1 MYPAIGLTSGQP
13 STEDALS
20 AGIGRMQSYLARK
33 KNPMRSTI
41 GPMTRGEYANQ
52 QRQLSLA
59 GSMPNESSYNAGVGS
74 SWLRGAN
81 RTGQMADAAVEGR
94 YPQRL
99 GIDEIQFGRRFV
111 NPSNMQPTAP
121 VAPPQ
126 RDQYGLRTP
135 LGQGNIQPE
144 ARHQSGYG
152 EYDQLPP
159 GVLGAPKTQS
169 QGYLGGLGGDGN
181 GTPTSEVYR
190 IGGRNVVMGGGT
202 LENYRK
208 GVGDGLSPED
218 AYSWAKKQGSSK
230 TQNGAEVRA
239 EQYNMANPA
248 YAAMRERQ
256 MEDWQTKMQDKSALR
271 SFMRNKRLGINTEP
285 PSLGQQYTPR
295 GSVLSQVPRLSS
307 KPDVA
312 KRQADASRDALA
324 SIGPDEFSHLGL
336 SGIHDWSSVNSP
348 RVWDMMTSENFNN
361 MSPAGKQKF
370 NDFLQHYLN
379 VTPESSFLD
388 PRKRRAMEGYLKGD
402 RHAIRKHEKEMIDD
416 LPSYENIPIGYN

>member
-1 MYPAIGLTSGQP
+1 
-13 STEDALS
+13 
-20 AGIGRMQSYLARK
+20 
-33 KNPMRSTI
+33 
-41 GPMTRGEYANQ
+41 
-52 QRQLSLA
+52 
-59 GSMPNESSYNAGVGS
+59 
-74 SWLRGAN
+74 
-81 RTGQMADAAVEGR
+81 MADAAVEGR

-144 ARHQSGYG
+144 TRHQNGYG

-159 GVLGAPKTQS
+159 GVLGSPKTQS

-230 TQNGAEVRA
+230 SQNGAEVRA

-248 YAAMRERQ
+248 YAAMQDRKQ
-256 MEDWQTKMQDKSALR
+256 QAWQDRMAEKSAIR
-271 SFMRNKRLGINTEP
+271 SMHKAKRLGLP
-285 PSLGQQYTPR
+285 QDADAMAVLGKGISSSGTISRVSP
-295 GSVLSQVPRLSS
+295 LSRKTDIAQ
-307 KPDVA
+307 
-312 KRQADASRDALA
+312 RQAQASADALA
-324 SIGPDEFSHLGL
+324 TIGPDEFGHLGL
-336 SGIHDWSSVNSP
+336 TGVPDYRKLHAHRVIEAMNSP
-348 RVWDMMTSENFNN
+348 GFGQ
-361 MSPAGKQKF
+361 MSREGALRF
-370 NDFLQHYLN
+370 NDFLQHYMN
-379 VTPESSFLD
+379 HNQNRWWMNSAAK
-388 PRKRRAMEGYLKGD
+388 KRFNHTSQGTGMR
-402 RHAIRKHEKEMIDD
+402 
-416 LPSYENIPIGYN
+416 